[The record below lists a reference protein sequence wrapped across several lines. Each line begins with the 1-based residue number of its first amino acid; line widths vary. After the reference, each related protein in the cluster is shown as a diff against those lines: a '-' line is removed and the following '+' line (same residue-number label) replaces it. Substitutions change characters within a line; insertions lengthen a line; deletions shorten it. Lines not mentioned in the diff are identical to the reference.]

1 MGSIVISIPADADQL
16 ALPKNIGEKEEP
28 KLSIFAT
35 IVSNLRK
42 LQKSEQDMRKLL
54 HSVKVAI
61 ALVLVSLLYLLDP
74 LYKQVGENAMWAIM
88 TVVVIF
94 EFYAGATLSKGLN
107 RGLGTILGG
116 AMGFSAA
123 TFAQEV
129 GGMGKGNAI
138 IVGFS
143 VFIFGGAATY
153 SRLVPRIKKRY
164 DYGAMIF
171 ILTFNLVVVSGLRAE
186 NVLELAR
193 ERLSTIGMGF
203 AVCIFIS
210 LLVFPTWASD
220 ELHHSTA
227 HKFQVLAD
235 SIEEFLESYFR
246 LDKENLKDDQPSS
259 ISSRCKSVLHSKSKD
274 ESLANFAKWEPW
286 HGKFG
291 FYYPW
296 NKYLQ
301 VGELL
306 RDLATMV
313 LSLKGS
319 LQSPRQPSSSL
330 RQSVKEPSEAVG
342 LSLAWSL
349 RELGESLM
357 KMRRCPQENVILPK
371 LKSMRLELSSMVS
384 PVSNFGPLENV
395 EGLAIASFV
404 FLLTEMLEKVEE
416 LAKEVEELGELAGF
430 HSK

>member
-1 MGSIVISIPADADQL
+1 MGSIVISIPADVEL

-28 KLSIFAT
+28 KPSIFAT

-42 LQKSEQDMRKLL
+42 LQKSQQDMRKLL
-54 HSVKVAI
+54 HSVKVAT

-74 LYKQVGENAMWAIM
+74 LYEQVGDNAMWAIM

-116 AMGFSAA
+116 VMGFSAA

-227 HKFQVLAD
+227 HKFQDLAD
-235 SIEEFLESYFR
+235 SIEGFLESYFR
-246 LDKENLKDDQPSS
+246 LDKEYLKDDQPSA
-259 ISSRCKSVLHSKSKD
+259 ISSSCKSVLHSKSKD

-291 FYYPW
+291 FFYPW

-306 RDLATMV
+306 RELATMV

>member
-1 MGSIVISIPADADQL
+1 MGSIVISVPADVEL
-16 ALPKNIGEKEEP
+16 ALPKHIGEKEEP
-28 KLSIFAT
+28 KLSMFAT
-35 IVSNLRK
+35 IVSNLRQ
-42 LQKSEQDMRKLL
+42 LQKRQQDMRKLL
-54 HSVKVAI
+54 HSVKVAT

-74 LYKQVGENAMWAIM
+74 LYEQVGDNAMWAIM

-116 AMGFSAA
+116 VMGFSAA

-227 HKFQVLAD
+227 HKFQDLAD
-235 SIEEFLESYFR
+235 SIEGFLESYFR

-259 ISSRCKSVLHSKSKD
+259 ISRSCKSVLHSKSKD

-306 RDLATMV
+306 RELATMV

-395 EGLAIASFV
+395 EGLAIATFV

-416 LAKEVEELGELAGF
+416 LAKEVEEIGELAGF

>member
-1 MGSIVISIPADADQL
+1 MGSIVISIPADVEL

-35 IVSNLRK
+35 IVSNLRQ
-42 LQKSEQDMRKLL
+42 LQKSQQDMRKLL

-203 AVCIFIS
+203 AVCIFIN

-235 SIEEFLESYFR
+235 SIEGFLESYFR

-306 RDLATMV
+306 RELATMV

-384 PVSNFGPLENV
+384 PVSNFGPLENI

>member
-1 MGSIVISIPADADQL
+1 MGSIVISIPADVEL

-28 KLSIFAT
+28 KPSIFAT

-42 LQKSEQDMRKLL
+42 LQKSQQDMRKLL
-54 HSVKVAI
+54 HSVKVAT

-74 LYKQVGENAMWAIM
+74 LYEQVGDNAMWAIM

-116 AMGFSAA
+116 VMGFSAA

-153 SRLVPRIKKRY
+153 SRLIPRIKKRY

-227 HKFQVLAD
+227 HKFQDLAD
-235 SIEEFLESYFR
+235 SIEGFLESYFR
-246 LDKENLKDDQPSS
+246 LDTENLKDDQPSA
-259 ISSRCKSVLHSKSKD
+259 ISSSCKSVLHSKSKD

-291 FYYPW
+291 FFYPW

-306 RDLATMV
+306 RELATMV

-384 PVSNFGPLENV
+384 QVSNFGPLENV

>member
-1 MGSIVISIPADADQL
+1 MGSIVISIPADVEL

-35 IVSNLRK
+35 IVSSLRK
-42 LQKSEQDMRKLL
+42 LQKSQQDMRKLL

-235 SIEEFLESYFR
+235 SIEGFLESYFR

-306 RDLATMV
+306 RELATMV

-384 PVSNFGPLENV
+384 PVSNFGPLENI

-404 FLLTEMLEKVEE
+404 FLLIEMLEKVEE

>member
-1 MGSIVISIPADADQL
+1 MGSIVISIPADVEL

-28 KLSIFAT
+28 KPSIFST

-42 LQKSEQDMRKLL
+42 LQKSQQDMRKLL
-54 HSVKVAI
+54 HSVKVAT

-74 LYKQVGENAMWAIM
+74 LYGQVGDNAMWAIM

-116 AMGFSAA
+116 VMGFSAA
-123 TFAQEV
+123 SFAQEV

-227 HKFQVLAD
+227 QKFQDLAD
-235 SIEEFLESYFR
+235 SIEGFLESYFR
-246 LDKENLKDDQPSS
+246 LDKENLKDDQPSA
-259 ISSRCKSVLHSKSKD
+259 ISSSCKSVLHSKSKD

-291 FYYPW
+291 FFYPW

-306 RDLATMV
+306 RELATMV

-330 RQSVKEPSEAVG
+330 RQSVKETSEAVG

-371 LKSMRLELSSMVS
+371 LKSMRLALSSMVS
-384 PVSNFGPLENV
+384 QVSNFGPLENV
-395 EGLAIASFV
+395 EGLAIASLV

>member
-1 MGSIVISIPADADQL
+1 MGSIVISVPADVEL

-35 IVSNLRK
+35 IVSNLRQ
-42 LQKSEQDMRKLL
+42 LQKRQQDMRKLL
-54 HSVKVAI
+54 HSVKVAT

-74 LYKQVGENAMWAIM
+74 LYEQVGDNAMWAIM

-116 AMGFSAA
+116 VMGFSAA

-193 ERLSTIGMGF
+193 ERLSTICMGF

-220 ELHHSTA
+220 ELHLSTA
-227 HKFQVLAD
+227 HKFQDLAD
-235 SIEEFLESYFR
+235 SIEGFLQSYFR

-259 ISSRCKSVLHSKSKD
+259 ISRSCKSVLHSKSKD

-306 RDLATMV
+306 RELATMV

>member
-1 MGSIVISIPADADQL
+1 MGSIVISIPADVEL
-16 ALPKNIGEKEEP
+16 ALPKNIAEKEEP

-35 IVSNLRK
+35 IVSNLRE
-42 LQKSEQDMRKLL
+42 LQKSQQDMRKLL

-74 LYKQVGENAMWAIM
+74 LYKQAGENAMWAIM

-235 SIEEFLESYFR
+235 SIEGFLESYFR

-306 RDLATMV
+306 RELATMV

-384 PVSNFGPLENV
+384 PVSNFGPLEDI